1 MNKILLLV
9 YLVPVLLLG
18 YWLVRRRVEP
28 RAATDATA
36 TALAALK
43 KRGADLAKPAT
54 VRFVLSFETRA
65 AAEAAAREVPSEWT
79 TQIQELPEP
88 PRWRCRV
95 TTKMI
100 PVHAELS
107 ARAQELEA
115 TAMRHGGEYEGW
127 EADV

>member
-1 MNKILLLV
+1 MNKLLLLI

-18 YWLVRRRVEP
+18 YWLVRRGVQP
-28 RAATDATA
+28 RAAADATA
-36 TALAALK
+36 SALAALK
-43 KRGADLAKPAT
+43 KRGADLAKPAS

-65 AAEAAAREVPSEWT
+65 AAEAAAREIPTEWT
-79 TQIQELPEP
+79 TQILEMPEP

>member
-18 YWLVRRRVEP
+18 YWLVRRRVQP
-28 RAATDATA
+28 PQDADATA
-36 TALAALK
+36 AALAALK
-43 KRGADLAKPAT
+43 KRGADLTSPAT
-54 VRFVLSFETRA
+54 VRFVLAFETRA
-65 AAEAAAREVPSEWT
+65 AAEAAAREIPPEWT
-79 TQIQELPEP
+79 TQILERPEP
-88 PRWRCRV
+88 PRWSCRV

-100 PVHAELS
+100 PSHADLS

>member
-18 YWLVRRRVEP
+18 YWLVKRRVQP
-28 RAATDATA
+28 RGDTDATA
-36 TALAALK
+36 NALAALR
-43 KRGADLAKPAT
+43 KRGADLTRPAT

-65 AAEAAAREVPSEWT
+65 AAEAAAREIPPEWT
-79 TQIQELPEP
+79 IQILELPEP
-88 PRWRCRV
+88 PRWRCQV

-100 PVHAELS
+100 PSQADLS
-107 ARAQELEA
+107 ARSQELEA

>member
-18 YWLVRRRVEP
+18 YWLVRRRVQP
-28 RAATDATA
+28 RAAIDATA
-36 TALAALK
+36 SALAALK
-43 KRGADLAKPAT
+43 KRGADLTRPVT

-65 AAEAAAREVPSEWT
+65 AAEAAVREIPAEWT

-88 PRWRCRV
+88 PRWRCSI
-95 TTKMI
+95 TTKMV
-100 PVHAELS
+100 PAHAELS

-115 TAMRHGGEYEGW
+115 TAMRHGGEYVGW